1 MLKSRSRIVSVTL
14 AMGAFTMLGTGG
26 VLAGVTRETP
36 LKGEDAPGT
45 TRVPLCE
52 SVVVLTGTA
61 FCPPLS
67 PR

>member
-1 MLKSRSRIVSVTL
+1 MLKNRNRIASVTL
-14 AMGAFTMLGTGG
+14 AIGALTLLGPSAE
-26 VLAGVTRETP
+26 AGVTRDAP
-36 LKGEDAPGT
+36 RMGEDGPGS

-52 SVVVLTGTA
+52 SVVVLTGTP